1 MSIPTHHH
9 APSAAAA
16 VPTKGHI
23 MFTLSARKVAI
34 VAVLGAGSVL
44 SAGAFA
50 AQAAS
55 TPSADD
61 VVRPA
66 SVTSTYDDM
75 PDLRGDGT
83 LEDDGA
89 LDVDDDYLDDDGVE
103 DDGVEDDVVDDD
115 YLDDDGVEDDG
126 VEDDDIDVD
135 STDDGAAPTPA
146 PVAVP
151 TDADHPQGDDS
162 GHDYSD
168 DDDSASD
175 DDSDDDYDDDS
186 DDAGDDSGHD
196 GEED

>member
-1 MSIPTHHH
+1 
-9 APSAAAA
+9 
-16 VPTKGHI
+16 
-23 MFTLSARKVAI
+23 MFTLSVRKVAI

-50 AQAAS
+50 AQAAT
-55 TPSADD
+55 TPTADD

-66 SVTSTYDDM
+66 SVTTTYGDT

-83 LEDDGA
+83 LEDYGINDG
-89 LDVDDDYLDDDGVE
+89 LRRDDTLDDDYLDDDGVE
-103 DDGVEDDVVDDD
+103 DEGVEDE
-115 YLDDDGVEDDG
+115 GVEDDG

-135 STDDGAAPTPA
+135 GTDDGVAPTPA

-162 GHDYSD
+162 GHEYSGHENSG

-175 DDSDDDYDDDS
+175 DDSADDS
-186 DDAGDDSGHD
+186 DDAGDDSGHG

>member
-103 DDGVEDDVVDDD
+103 DDGVDDD

-135 STDDGAAPTPA
+135 GTDDGVAPTPA

>member
-1 MSIPTHHH
+1 
-9 APSAAAA
+9 
-16 VPTKGHI
+16 

-66 SVTSTYDDM
+66 SVTTTYDDM

-83 LEDDGA
+83 LDDDGA
-89 LDVDDDYLDDDGVE
+89 LDVDDDYLDDDGI
-103 DDGVEDDVVDDD
+103 DDD
-115 YLDDDGVEDDG
+115 YLDDDDGLDDDG

-135 STDDGAAPTPA
+135 GTDDVVASTPS
-146 PVAVP
+146 PVALP
-151 TDADHPQGDDS
+151 TDADHSQGDDS
-162 GHDYSD
+162 GHDHSD

-186 DDAGDDSGHD
+186 DDAGDDSGHG